1 MKIRNISKKI
11 LITAIA
17 VMVIPC
23 SVFASS
29 PQLSTDS
36 TGRFEYDSD
45 GDGSQNIILDSGDV
59 DKLSSAE
66 NTNASDIS
74 VLQSKYASLITSLD
88 SAKSELDSIS
98 ASGTADAS
106 NIDEGMTAVVKGNLI
121 TGTRT
126 LAAETPGTATAANI
140 SKDKTAWVNG
150 VKVTGTGEDEANSTL
165 SFSTYMYAHVPN
177 DLDGGNTSQINL
189 SGFSTSGYKTYKIVV
204 TGLSG
209 GLYANGSALGNGTYT
224 FNITSSSV
232 IYGHAGY
239 CANMCANVV
248 ITLYK

>member
-150 VKVTGTGEDEANSTL
+150 ALITGSGEAYSSMVSGEIANAATSGSVTATGKYHLIVASQLYADSSNKVTDISINGVSYTPVATSNNT
-165 SFSTYMYAHVPN
+165 MYAVWH
-177 DLDGGNTSQINL
+177 DGEKGDVIKFTRNT
-189 SGFSTSGYKTYKIVV
+189 GY
-204 TGLSG
+204 G
-209 GLYANGSALGNGTYT
+209 ALMYSIFYT
-224 FNITSSSV
+224 E
-232 IYGHAGY
+232 
-239 CANMCANVV
+239 
-248 ITLYK
+248 